1 MRNFRRNKEKKK
13 NKNNKN
19 RKEGKKMTYQEI
31 FQKFKQQFQDANV
44 SSIQGRLAYQFNII
58 GEGAGAF
65 YAEVKDGVLS
75 IEPYEYHDRDVLFTC
90 KADTLFNIIS
100 GKTDPVIAFTLGKLK
115 VEGSLEKAL
124 LLKNMI

>member
-1 MRNFRRNKEKKK
+1 
-13 NKNNKN
+13 
-19 RKEGKKMTYQEI
+19 MTYQEI

-90 KADTLFNIIS
+90 KADTLFHIIS
-100 GKTDPVIAFTLGKLK
+100 GKTDPVVAFTLGKLK